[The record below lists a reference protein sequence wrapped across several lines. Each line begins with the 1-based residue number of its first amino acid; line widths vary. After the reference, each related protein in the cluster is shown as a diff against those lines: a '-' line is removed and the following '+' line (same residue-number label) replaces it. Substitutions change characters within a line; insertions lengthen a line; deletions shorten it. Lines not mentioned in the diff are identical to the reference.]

1 MADYLKGMI
10 FEILVHLRRQR
21 LEALGGRQERG
32 AGEGSGPRPVH
43 EALRDGHPKAS
54 SRRAQLHPLLVRQ
67 GGEEAQRRSVRTGQH
82 SLPHPRH
89 PGGSSAAAAFNL
101 GSPLSLPLPNFQ
113 SLAK

>member
-1 MADYLKGMI
+1 MGTLRIEFGAAVLCSLQKKKYFDESLTI

-67 GGEEAQRRSVRTGQH
+67 GGQEAQRRRVRARQH
-82 SLPHPRH
+82 PLLDARN
-89 PGGSSAAAAFNL
+89 SS
-101 GSPLSLPLPNFQ
+101 
-113 SLAK
+113 